1 MTDAIVQWLLSAGEG
16 KFLATVLISMLP
28 VIELRGGLPAG
39 VAMGL
44 PLREAFFAALLG
56 NLLPVPF
63 IILFARRGFAWV
75 RAHIPRL
82 GRWVDRIE
90 RKAWSKSD
98 KVVRYQA
105 WGLLLFVAVPL
116 PGTGAA
122 RSAAQA
128 RRARH
133 HRRRVPCGHHH
144 FTSHLRSCCAAMK
157 ILVFSDSHGNEDNM
171 IRAVERERP
180 FTLDAIVHLGDGWRD
195 AEALHRLYPRIPLEQ
210 VPGNCDLGRF
220 EERERV
226 VFFGDC
232 RVLLCHGHTLGV
244 KSSLLR
250 ASYEARERGAQAL
263 LYGHTHIPHIDYH
276 DGLWLVNPGSIG
288 DHRRPSYG
296 VLTVEG
302 DKLSP
307 ANFTLE

>member
-1 MTDAIVQWLLSAGEG
+1 
-16 KFLATVLISMLP
+16 
-28 VIELRGGLPAG
+28 
-39 VAMGL
+39 
-44 PLREAFFAALLG
+44 
-56 NLLPVPF
+56 
-63 IILFARRGFAWV
+63 
-75 RAHIPRL
+75 
-82 GRWVDRIE
+82 
-90 RKAWSKSD
+90 
-98 KVVRYQA
+98 
-105 WGLLLFVAVPL
+105 
-116 PGTGAA
+116 
-122 RSAAQA
+122 
-128 RRARH
+128 
-133 HRRRVPCGHHH
+133 
-144 FTSHLRSCCAAMK
+144 MK

-180 FTLDAIVHLGDGWRD
+180 STLDAIVHLGDGWRD

-232 RVLLCHGHTLGV
+232 RVLLCHGHT
-244 KSSLLR
+244 
-250 ASYEARERGAQAL
+250 
-263 LYGHTHIPHIDYH
+263 HIPHIDYY

>member
-90 RKAWSKSD
+90 RKAWSKGD

-116 PGTGAA
+116 PGTGAWTGA
-122 RSAAQA
+122 LIAALLDLRLKLA
-128 RRARH
+128 
-133 HRRRVPCGHHH
+133 VPTITAG
-144 FTSHLRSCCAAMK
+144 
-157 ILVFSDSHGNEDNM
+157 VFLAG
-171 IRAVERERP
+171 I
-180 FTLDAIVHLGDGWRD
+180 I
-195 AEALHRLYPRIPLEQ
+195 I
-210 VPGNCDLGRF
+210 
-220 EERERV
+220 
-226 VFFGDC
+226 
-232 RVLLCHGHTLGV
+232 
-244 KSSLLR
+244 SLLT
-250 ASYEARERGAQAL
+250 YGAAAL
-263 LYGHTHIPHIDYH
+263 L
-276 DGLWLVNPGSIG
+276 
-288 DHRRPSYG
+288 
-296 VLTVEG
+296 
-302 DKLSP
+302 
-307 ANFTLE
+307 

>member
-39 VAMGL
+39 VAI
-44 PLREAFFAALLG
+44 G

-116 PGTGAA
+116 PGTGAWTGA
-122 RSAAQA
+122 LIAALLDLRLKLA
-128 RRARH
+128 
-133 HRRRVPCGHHH
+133 VPAITAG
-144 FTSHLRSCCAAMK
+144 
-157 ILVFSDSHGNEDNM
+157 VFLAG
-171 IRAVERERP
+171 I
-180 FTLDAIVHLGDGWRD
+180 I
-195 AEALHRLYPRIPLEQ
+195 I
-210 VPGNCDLGRF
+210 
-220 EERERV
+220 
-226 VFFGDC
+226 
-232 RVLLCHGHTLGV
+232 
-244 KSSLLR
+244 SLLT
-250 ASYEARERGAQAL
+250 YGAAAL
-263 LYGHTHIPHIDYH
+263 L
-276 DGLWLVNPGSIG
+276 
-288 DHRRPSYG
+288 
-296 VLTVEG
+296 
-302 DKLSP
+302 
-307 ANFTLE
+307 

>member
-105 WGLLLFVAVPL
+105 WGLLLFVAVPM
-116 PGTGAA
+116 PGTGAWTGA
-122 RSAAQA
+122 LIAALLDLRLKLAVPLRSTPSYTSATAGTMQRRCTACIPASRSSRCRATATSAALRSASASSFSA
-128 RRARH
+128 TAA
-133 HRRRVPCGHHH
+133 
-144 FTSHLRSCCAAMK
+144 CCSATGTRWA
-157 ILVFSDSHGNEDNM
+157 
-171 IRAVERERP
+171 
-180 FTLDAIVHLGDGWRD
+180 
-195 AEALHRLYPRIPLEQ
+195 
-210 VPGNCDLGRF
+210 
-220 EERERV
+220 
-226 VFFGDC
+226 
-232 RVLLCHGHTLGV
+232 
-244 KSSLLR
+244 
-250 ASYEARERGAQAL
+250 
-263 LYGHTHIPHIDYH
+263 
-276 DGLWLVNPGSIG
+276 
-288 DHRRPSYG
+288 
-296 VLTVEG
+296 
-302 DKLSP
+302 
-307 ANFTLE
+307 

>member
-82 GRWVDRIE
+82 GCWVDRIE
-90 RKAWSKSD
+90 QKAWSKSD

-116 PGTGAA
+116 PGTGAWTGA
-122 RSAAQA
+122 LIAALLDLRLKLA
-128 RRARH
+128 
-133 HRRRVPCGHHH
+133 VPAITAGV
-144 FTSHLRSCCAAMK
+144 FLAG
-157 ILVFSDSHGNEDNM
+157 IIVFSDSHGNEDNM

>member
-1 MTDAIVQWLLSAGEG
+1 
-16 KFLATVLISMLP
+16 
-28 VIELRGGLPAG
+28 
-39 VAMGL
+39 
-44 PLREAFFAALLG
+44 
-56 NLLPVPF
+56 
-63 IILFARRGFAWV
+63 
-75 RAHIPRL
+75 
-82 GRWVDRIE
+82 
-90 RKAWSKSD
+90 
-98 KVVRYQA
+98 
-105 WGLLLFVAVPL
+105 
-116 PGTGAA
+116 
-122 RSAAQA
+122 
-128 RRARH
+128 
-133 HRRRVPCGHHH
+133 
-144 FTSHLRSCCAAMK
+144 MK

-180 FTLDAIVHLGDGWRD
+180 STLDAIVHLGDGWRD

-250 ASYEARERGAQAL
+250 ASYEARERGTQAL

-307 ANFTLE
+307 RKFYLGIKINQEMTLPCPPNP